1 MSQASLYQK
10 LRGHLAYLRMA
21 AAAEALPA
29 ELEHAQKRNLSHSA
43 FLERLLA
50 VEVEAVT
57 RRRHDSMLRF
67 ASFPAPWR
75 IEDFDFDAQPSIDR
89 KVVEE
94 LLTMRFVEEAANVL
108 LVGRPAWARR
118 CWRCV
123 SATPRSTPAIGR
135 TTRRRWIWPPVVTG
149 RRWKGGGPPPCG
161 SSPGRAF

>member
-29 ELEHAQKRNLSHSA
+29 ELDHAEKRNLSHSA

-50 VEVEAVT
+50 IEVDAVA

-75 IEDFDFDAQPSIDR
+75 IEDFDFDAQPAAR
-89 KVVEE
+89 TQVAP
-94 LLTMRFVEEAANVL
+94 LAGGGFLTEARNVVL
-108 LVGRPAWARR
+108 LGPPGTGKTHCETRGEDLRGFTAPECQCR
-118 CWRCV
+118 CW
-123 SATPRSTPAIGR
+123 
-135 TTRRRWIWPPVVTG
+135 
-149 RRWKGGGPPPCG
+149 
-161 SSPGRAF
+161 